1 MKKRIFFG
9 LILILVLSTYS
20 LHNNSNF
27 TSKYDIKKVIIENN
41 SIIDKKEIENK
52 LFFLYEKNLFFLKTL
67 DIETKLKE
75 FNFIESFEIKK
86 IYPNIIKIK
95 ISEKKPIAVI
105 QNKKLKSYFTNK
117 GDTINYIYLKQFNDL
132 PLVYGDKQS
141 FKFLINDLKNV
152 KFPISKIKTFYL
164 FETSRWD
171 LITRDNIT
179 LKLPIKNYKKSLI
192 SFLNLKNKSS
202 FKKYKII
209 YEYKFSHTLYR
220 N

>member
-27 TSKYDIKKVIIENN
+27 TSNYDIKKVIIENN
-41 SIIDKKEIENK
+41 FIINKKEIENK
-52 LFFLYEKNLFFLKTL
+52 LFFLYEKNLFFLKTF

-75 FNFIESFEIKK
+75 INFIESFEIKK

-117 GDTINYIYLKQFNDL
+117 GDTINYIYLEQFNDL

-141 FKFLINDLKNV
+141 FKFLINDLKNI
-152 KFPISKIKTFYL
+152 KFPINKIKTFYL

-192 SFLNLKNKSS
+192 NFLNLKNKSS
-202 FKKYKII
+202 FKKYKI
-209 YEYKFSHTLYR
+209 FDYR
-220 N
+220 ISGQLILK

>member
-20 LHNNSNF
+20 LHNNLKF
-27 TSKYDIKKVIIENN
+27 TSNYHIKKVIIENN

-52 LFFLYEKNLFFLKTL
+52 LLFLYKKNLFFLKTF

-75 FNFIESFEIKK
+75 INFIESFEIKK

-105 QNKKLKSYFTNK
+105 QNKKLKSFFTNK
-117 GDTINYIYLKQFNDL
+117 GDTINYIYMEQFNNL

-141 FKFLINDLKNV
+141 FQFLINDLKNI
-152 KFPISKIKTFYL
+152 KFPINKIKIFYL
-164 FETSRWD
+164 FESSRWD
-171 LITRDNIT
+171 LITKDNIT
-179 LKLPIKNYKKSLI
+179 LKLPIKNYKKSLL
-192 SFLNLKNKSS
+192 SFLDLNNKPS
-202 FKKYKII
+202 FKKYKI
-209 YEYKFSHTLYR
+209 FDYR
-220 N
+220 ISGQLILK

>member
-105 QNKKLKSYFTNK
+105 QNKKLKS
-117 GDTINYIYLKQFNDL
+117 
-132 PLVYGDKQS
+132 
-141 FKFLINDLKNV
+141 
-152 KFPISKIKTFYL
+152 
-164 FETSRWD
+164 
-171 LITRDNIT
+171 
-179 LKLPIKNYKKSLI
+179 
-192 SFLNLKNKSS
+192 
-202 FKKYKII
+202 
-209 YEYKFSHTLYR
+209 
-220 N
+220 

>member
-75 FNFIESFEIKK
+75 FNFIESFKIKK

-117 GDTINYIYLKQFNDL
+117 GDTINYIYLEQFNDL

-152 KFPISKIKTFYL
+152 KFPISKIKLFIYL
-164 FETSRWD
+164 RQSRWD
-171 LITRDNIT
+171 LITREQYN
-179 LKLPIKNYKKSLI
+179 
-192 SFLNLKNKSS
+192 
-202 FKKYKII
+202 FKA
-209 YEYKFSHTLYR
+209 T

>member
-75 FNFIESFEIKK
+75 INFIESFEIKK

-117 GDTINYIYLKQFNDL
+117 GDTINYIYLEQFNDL

-192 SFLNLKNKSS
+192 SFLNLKISLALKN
-202 FKKYKII
+202 I
-209 YEYKFSHTLYR
+209 KFSIIE
-220 N
+220 

>member
-117 GDTINYIYLKQFNDL
+117 GDTINYIYLEQFNDL

-202 FKKYKII
+202 FKKYKI
-209 YEYKFSHTLYR
+209 FDYR
-220 N
+220 ISGQLILK

>member
-75 FNFIESFEIKK
+75 INFIESFEIKK

-95 ISEKKPIAVI
+95 ISEKKPIAVL

-117 GDTINYIYLKQFNDL
+117 GDTINYIYLERFNDL

-141 FKFLINDLKNV
+141 FKFLINDLKNI

-202 FKKYKII
+202 FKKYKI
-209 YEYKFSHTLYR
+209 FDYR
-220 N
+220 ISGQLILK

>member
-1 MKKRIFFG
+1 M
-9 LILILVLSTYS
+9 
-20 LHNNSNF
+20 
-27 TSKYDIKKVIIENN
+27 E
-41 SIIDKKEIENK
+41 
-52 LFFLYEKNLFFLKTL
+52 
-67 DIETKLKE
+67 
-75 FNFIESFEIKK
+75 
-86 IYPNIIKIK
+86 
-95 ISEKKPIAVI
+95 
-105 QNKKLKSYFTNK
+105 
-117 GDTINYIYLKQFNDL
+117 QFNDL

-202 FKKYKII
+202 FKKYKI
-209 YEYKFSHTLYR
+209 FDYR
-220 N
+220 ISGQLILK